1 MAGMLD
7 SNNEDKKAAIADLSN
22 LASMYAQS
30 DLDSGG
36 IMGVP
41 KGDTV
46 DAGSWWSWL
55 TGTTRQK
62 SDEYRVRAQEDL
74 QGMDFSGA
82 PAGYQSSMEEDLA
95 KLLRM
100 RGEAGPKVQTSVTQ
114 PMLSDE
120 LAARENLP
128 VSELND
134 DEYFLRT
141 GELRETLSP
150 APVEDDRPST
160 GLMSPDQSAID
171 RAVEEAMN
179 QEEPTENQG
188 EPIPSVSNV
197 EPLSDPDI
205 IEKIEA
211 APDTTAALEVV
222 GESSSLPEGLINN
235 PLSYILNKGFI
246 GLSESNVDDH
256 KSIVGFFKN
265 SLGDKQTFATAGTQG
280 ATSIANDTR
289 AWCGVFVDHVLTNL
303 GLPRLETGDSWDRMR
318 AKQYLNLG
326 TKVDTDSATAGDL
339 VIKKGKKT
347 YHVGFYV
354 GTQELVDLGGKKG
367 IKEFQE
373 ALMSKGY
380 DLPKFGADGDFG
392 SETIAAL
399 KQYQK
404 SLGMKETGVMD
415 AETYKGLTGK
425 DATTVK
431 HVLMLG
437 GNQNNEVNVT
447 AYPASQIQGIRRV
460 GEVAAIPKDTFSEIT
475 RDMQKGGGVL

>member
-1 MAGMLD
+1 MNDNILNKNIIEAIRSAYAAPTEESVASKSAERQGVMARTQSKINTAL
-7 SNNEDKKAAIADLSN
+7 EDTAQDALASIEGLIGKTMDARTDKDISMKELGKLVMDATDPQEPEPASEDPDRQFYGSGVSIEDRFPETNISDTIADESTAPLSE
-22 LASMYAQS
+22 
-30 DLDSGG
+30 
-36 IMGVP
+36 
-41 KGDTV
+41 V
-46 DAGSWWSWL
+46 DPERRA
-55 TGTTRQK
+55 
-62 SDEYRVRAQEDL
+62 DEE
-74 QGMDFSGA
+74 
-82 PAGYQSSMEEDLA
+82 
-95 KLLRM
+95 
-100 RGEAGPKVQTSVTQ
+100 
-114 PMLSDE
+114 
-120 LAARENLP
+120 
-128 VSELND
+128 
-134 DEYFLRT
+134 FLRT
-141 GELRETLSP
+141 GEPPAAETG
-150 APVEDDRPST
+150 E
-160 GLMSPDQSAID
+160 GLMSKPNA
-171 RAVEEAMN
+171 
-179 QEEPTENQG
+179 
-188 EPIPSVSNV
+188 EPISSVSNV

-339 VIKKGKKT
+339 VIKKGEKT

-392 SETIAAL
+392 SESIAAL

-415 AETYKGLTGK
+415 AETYKKLTGK
-425 DATTVK
+425 DATTVT

-447 AYPASQIQGIRRV
+447 AYPASQIEGIRRV